1 MSIDFQR
8 RFDRILYQIFG
19 KSFRNQ
25 SKSLTSSLEI
35 IEIPQKPSS
44 QQYLQDLVSGYGLA
58 WLLWIWVQTSAWICH
73 VSWDP
78 SLDISEHI
86 FTVSVGHC
94 IWIQSRLDTV
104 NIGSDL
110 SVTMFRDGSQDIPGH
125 MVEPSWSLSPYSQ
138 YPGESVSAAGSCG
151 YFEYGLLPQLGS
163 IICPVMS
170 WVPSLI
176 IAKLGSQLIFTL
188 SRYHATGSCTE
199 ACFHM
204 SCDVL
209 GSIPD
214 HSQAE
219 VASYIHITEGICIM
233 LRNPKF

>member
-35 IEIPQKPSS
+35 IEIPQKSSS

-78 SLDISEHI
+78 SLDISGHI

-110 SVTMFRDGSQDIPGH
+110 SVTMFRDGWQDIPGH
-125 MVEPSWSLSPYSQ
+125 MVEPSWSLRP
-138 YPGESVSAAGSCG
+138 VSRRVC
-151 YFEYGLLPQLGS
+151 
-163 IICPVMS
+163 ICCRILWILWIS
-170 WVPSLI
+170 ALASAWL
-176 IAKLGSQLIFTL
+176 
-188 SRYHATGSCTE
+188 YHI
-199 ACFHM
+199 

-214 HSQAE
+214 HSQAG
-219 VASYIHITEGICIM
+219 VSAHIHIIQVSCYRILYGIMFPYVLWCPGIH
-233 LRNPKF
+233 PWS